1 MEENV
6 GGCFFL
12 NTVYSCQLHASDA
25 LTHSLPGQFS
35 MVAIRG

>member
-12 NTVYSCQLHASDA
+12 ITV
-25 LTHSLPGQFS
+25 
-35 MVAIRG
+35 